1 MKLVDLKK
9 VKDGTYL
16 KNYVLT
22 YINKAGR
29 KKEYEIV
36 SRRELK
42 SAEDLGAKSSGV
54 SIAVTMNNKLLL
66 LREFRMGVNREIF
79 NLVAGMI
86 EEDETIEECIQ
97 RELYEETG
105 LLVKKITKILPASF
119 AAVAIS
125 DTVTNIAFVEAE
137 GDFSDHTSENE
148 QIKPKFYTKE
158 EVKKMLETEKFSSRC
173 QLIAYMFAEYPWDK

>member
-1 MKLVDLKK
+1 MKLIDLKK

-42 SAEDLGAKSSGV
+42 TPEDIGKKSSGV
-54 SIAVTMNNKLLL
+54 SIAVTMGGKLLL
-66 LREFRMGVNREIF
+66 LREFRMGVNREIY

-86 EEDETIEECIQ
+86 EEGETLEECIE

-105 LLVKKITKILPASF
+105 LSVKIEDKFSFADSPIDIDINNAKYACLISLLNNGTEDCRTKDESLKPEKKTNKLVKIIHKSMD
-119 AAVAIS
+119 AI
-125 DTVTNIAFVEAE
+125 F
-137 GDFSDHTSENE
+137 GDE
-148 QIKPKFYTKE
+148 QYN
-158 EVKKMLETEKFSSRC
+158 
-173 QLIAYMFAEYPWDK
+173 